1 MEDFSKENV
10 YDVTVINVNLTRA
23 TLKEAQELK
32 KIIDE
37 EITIQHKKLLVDISQ
52 CEFIDSTF
60 LGAIVYEHK
69 RMLEKGGSLNIVEPV
84 ALNENLFH
92 MTRILEKLNLHKSRE
107 EAIESFG
114 TPRTN

>member
-60 LGAIVYEHK
+60 LG
-69 RMLEKGGSLNIVEPV
+69 GLNIVEPV